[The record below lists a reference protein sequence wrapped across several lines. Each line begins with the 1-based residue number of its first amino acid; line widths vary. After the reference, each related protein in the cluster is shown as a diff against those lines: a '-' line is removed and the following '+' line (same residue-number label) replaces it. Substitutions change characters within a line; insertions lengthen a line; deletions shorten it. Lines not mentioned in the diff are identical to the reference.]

1 MAARLS
7 IGTMALWIV
16 SAIAA
21 SAAPALAQGE
31 TGFLRGR
38 GNLDLAVSYS
48 LDSYDEF
55 WVDERRVSAE
65 SLGRIDRHTISLYAA
80 YGLTDDLDLISSA
93 SYVRA
98 TSTGVYDDNQDF
110 QDMKLALKW
119 RVGEWEL
126 GPGRFSILAA
136 PGGQFPLSD
145 YNSEAFTAI
154 GDGEWALLGRGI
166 LHYQFDAGAFV
177 SLETGFDYRDG
188 LPANEVPVNLTA
200 GFSLFDRLTLSGFY
214 SHVESLGGFNVDQG
228 PFPGNQEEY
237 DRIGGGIYFRI
248 NDRFGVSASA
258 WTTLDGKNTGDVDG
272 FSIGTVLKF

>member
-65 SLGRIDRHTISLYAA
+65 SLGRLDRHKISLYAA

-145 YNSEAFTAI
+145 YNS
-154 GDGEWALLGRGI
+154 
-166 LHYQFDAGAFV
+166 
-177 SLETGFDYRDG
+177 DG